1 MGLMIFFFVNVG
13 PSLAANIPTI
23 KYNADENTVMDNV
36 DSIFLV
42 R

>member
-1 MGLMIFFFVNVG
+1 MRSMIFFVNVG

-23 KYNADENTVMDNV
+23 KYNADENTVMDYV